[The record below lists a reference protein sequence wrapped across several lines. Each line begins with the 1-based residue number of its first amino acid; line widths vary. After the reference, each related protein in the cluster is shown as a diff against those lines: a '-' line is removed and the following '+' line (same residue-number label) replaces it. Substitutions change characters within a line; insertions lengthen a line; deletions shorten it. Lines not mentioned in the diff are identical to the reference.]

1 MPKLLVDQTNSAKIQ
16 LNRTVNQV
24 VTAILLLGQLKLSI
38 ADLVRREISV
48 NNLTWSNRVL
58 TASTV

>member
-1 MPKLLVDQTNSAKIQ
+1 MDQTNSAKIQ

-58 TASTV
+58 MASTV